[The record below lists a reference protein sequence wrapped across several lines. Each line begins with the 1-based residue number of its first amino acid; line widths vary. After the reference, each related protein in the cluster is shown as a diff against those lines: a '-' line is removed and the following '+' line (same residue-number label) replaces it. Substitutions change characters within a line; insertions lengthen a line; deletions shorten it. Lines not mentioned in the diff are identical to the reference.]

1 MRWKSGAEIEEKGAR
16 GCDCDQL
23 TIAERIAE
31 VTGALGDDI
40 ARCLSNPK
48 LLVTQTIAIV
58 RRVTERNPRTL
69 GKNAV
74 ELFDR
79 HLAAKPQTCGH
90 RFQIRKLACLK
101 TSLRNSDLDADS
113 LMTHRR
119 VVVPN

>member
-58 RRVTERNPRTL
+58 RRVTERNPRKMPSSCSTGTL
-69 GKNAV
+69 QRS
-74 ELFDR
+74 L
-79 HLAAKPQTCGH
+79 KPVGIDF
-90 RFQIRKLACLK
+90 RFENWRA
-101 TSLRNSDLDADS
+101 
-113 LMTHRR
+113 
-119 VVVPN
+119 